1 MTNFFAS
8 LADSFDRNSKLR
20 GVSLQPKDSV
30 APKPVLSP
38 HQKSTEEVVK
48 RDGFRAFISEGKP
61 YSLVRMNNGW
71 RLEIY
76 DNNDA
81 APDTQSKTSS

>member
-20 GVSLQPKDSV
+20 GVSLPPPGSV
-30 APKPVLSP
+30 APKPVLS
-38 HQKSTEEVVK
+38 SSRSIAEEVVK

-81 APDTQSKTSS
+81 APDTQSKTS